1 MKNIILVQ
9 TQDIIVNRYLPLAI
23 SNVWLYA
30 QTFKQIEQQ
39 YRVADVVID
48 KVDPDVYFNKINFKP
63 DVVAFSVYVWNWKH
77 TVEMS
82 KTVKKRFPD
91 CKIIVGGPSI
101 PKYDHAFFKK
111 NPYFDI
117 AVLGEGELA
126 FKTILSNNLEPI
138 SIPNVFY
145 KGHSLPKLIARTH
158 DLDAIPSGMETG
170 FYKFIMDKYNKFYP
184 NTRWALAYE
193 TMRGCPYHCSFCDI
207 GDSYH
212 NKVKFFN
219 IDKIYKDIDW
229 MSLNGIEYVNV
240 VDSNWGMF
248 ERDLDITKYVIHNKL
263 KYGFPQHWDV
273 SFAKNNYNRI
283 FNIALEN
290 KLAKT
295 NLFKGITFA
304 YQSTDSD
311 VLKAIDRF
319 NLDPIKSQELLSRFR
334 NEEIST
340 YSELVFPLPNDTKNT
355 LKKSI
360 QDLIDWG
367 QRDFLQIHMTT
378 MQPNAPINSRQ
389 TRKKY
394 GLKTK
399 FLNMAVWGLDE
410 SNLNR
415 WFDRQEVIIETN
427 TLTKKE
433 HIESYLFSWIVIS
446 LYYYGW
452 GHYIIEYLNKKF
464 NIKHTDLMQNLL
476 DYSKKEKNNLLYEE
490 YVYLKKHFIKILKN
504 EKSWGRKILPNC
516 SKYFDPKAA
525 SSIVYYQ
532 NKKKYFSFIYK
543 WLINN
548 LDVTK
553 EEAKEIIEFN
563 DCVFFDYK
571 KKYPFEKHFSKQLV
585 NTLFSNDENK
595 FIFDH
600 YDANNIFDLNEYCLK
615 AFHWQRKNKYWH
627 CSIKKSQ

>member
-30 QTFKQIEQQ
+30 QTFQKIKEQ

-48 KVDPDVYFNKINFKP
+48 KVDPTVYLNKIDFQP
-63 DVVAFSVYVWNWKH
+63 DVVAFSVYVWSWKH

-82 KTVKKRFPD
+82 KAIKKRFPL

-101 PKYDHAFFKK
+101 PKHDRYFLDK

-117 AVLGEGELA
+117 AVLGEGEEAL
-126 FKTILSNNLEPI
+126 KNILINNLEPQA
-138 SIPNVFY
+138 IPNVFY
-145 KGHSLPKLIARTH
+145 KGHSFPPVVKRTNKL
-158 DLDAIPSGMETG
+158 DSIPSGMETG
-170 FYKFIMDKYNKFYP
+170 FYNTIIDKYNILYP
-184 NTRWALAYE
+184 DTRWALAYE

-207 GDSYH
+207 GESYH
-212 NKVKFFN
+212 NKVKFFS

-229 MSLNGIEYVNV
+229 MSKNRIEYVNV

-290 KLAKT
+290 KMAKT
-295 NLFKGITFA
+295 NLFKGVTFA
-304 YQSTDSD
+304 YQSTNSD

-319 NLDPIKSQELLSRFR
+319 NLDPVKSQELLSKFKD
-334 NEEIST
+334 EEIST
-340 YSELVFPLPNDTKNT
+340 YSELVFPLPNDTKHT
-355 LKKSI
+355 LKQSI

-367 QRDFLQIHMTT
+367 QRDFLQIHPTSV
-378 MQPNAPINSRQ
+378 QPNAPINTKQ

-394 GLKTK
+394 GLKTRL
-399 FLNMAVWGLDE
+399 LNMAVWGLDD
-410 SNLNR
+410 SNVNR
-415 WFDRQEVIIETN
+415 WFDKQEVIIETN

-464 NIKHTDLMQNLL
+464 SIKHTDLLENLL
-476 DYSKKEKNNLLYEE
+476 DFAKQEKNNLIYDE
-490 YVYLKKHFIKILKN
+490 YVYLKKHFNKILKN
-504 EKSWGRKILPNC
+504 QTRWGRKVLPNC

-532 NKKKYFSFIYK
+532 NKKKYYDFIDK
-543 WLINN
+543 WLSLNFDLRKNEI
-548 LDVTK
+548 
-553 EEAKEIIEFN
+553 EEMIKFN
-563 DCVFFDYK
+563 DCVFFDYRRR
-571 KKYPFEKHFSKQLV
+571 YPFEMKFSKNLV
-585 NTLFSNDENK
+585 NILFGNEKNN
-595 FIFDH
+595 FTFDH
-600 YDANNIFDLNEYCLK
+600 YDAKNVFDLNEYCLK
-615 AFHWQRKNKYWH
+615 TFHWQRKNKYWH
-627 CSIKKSQ
+627 CSIKKNK

>member
-30 QTFKQIEQQ
+30 QTFKKIKDQ
-39 YRVADVVID
+39 YKVADVVID
-48 KVDPDVYFNKINFKP
+48 KVDPTIYVNKINFKP
-63 DVVAFSVYVWNWKH
+63 DIVAFSVYVWSWKH

-82 KTVKKRFPD
+82 KTIKRKFPD

-101 PKYDHAFFKK
+101 PKQDRLFFKK

-117 AVLGEGELA
+117 AVLGEGEEAL
-126 FKTILSNNLEPI
+126 KNILINDLEPQ

-145 KGHSLPKLIARTH
+145 KGHSFPNIIKRTD

-170 FYKFIMDKYNKFYP
+170 FYETIMDKYNRLYP
-184 NTRWALAYE
+184 DTRWALAYE

-207 GDSYH
+207 GEHYH

-229 MSLNGIEYVNV
+229 MSQNKIEYVNV

-263 KYGFPQHWDV
+263 KYGYPQHWDV

-304 YQSTDSD
+304 YQSTDNN

-319 NLDPIKSQELLSRFR
+319 NLDALKSQELLAKFKE
-334 NEEIST
+334 EEIST
-340 YSELVFPLPNDTKNT
+340 YSELVFPLPNDTKDT
-355 LKKSI
+355 LKKSM

-367 QRDFLQIHMTT
+367 QRDFLQIHLTT
-378 MQPNAPINSRQ
+378 VQPNAPLNNPQ

-410 SNLNR
+410 GNLNK
-415 WFDRQEVIIETN
+415 WMDKQEAIIETN
-427 TLTKKE
+427 TLTKQE
-433 HIESYLFSWIVIS
+433 HIESYLLSWIVIS

-452 GHYIIEYLNKKF
+452 GHYIIEYLNKKYF
-464 NIKHTDLMQNLL
+464 IKQIDLLENFLNYAKQ
-476 DYSKKEKNNLLYEE
+476 EKNNLIYNE
-490 YVYLKKHFIKILKN
+490 YTFLKKHFKKVLNN
-504 EKSWGRKILPNC
+504 ESRWGRKILSNC
-516 SKYFDPKAA
+516 SKYFDPKSA

-532 NKKKYFSFIYK
+532 NKKDYYELIYK
-543 WLINN
+543 WIKNNFGIDKNEIN
-548 LDVTK
+548 
-553 EEAKEIIEFN
+553 EIIKFN

-571 KKYPFEKHFSKQLV
+571 RKYPFTKTFSKKFV
-585 NTLFSNDENK
+585 NILFNNDKNI
-595 FIFDH
+595 FTFDH
-600 YDANNIFDLNEYCLK
+600 YDANNVFELNEYCLK
-615 AFHWQRKNKYWH
+615 TFHWQRKNRYWH